1 MSVNA
6 FIQKMPKVELHLHL
20 EGAIEPATL
29 LRLAE
34 CNRVALPADTVE
46 GLRAWYQFSDF
57 EHFVQVYL
65 AIQQCLRSA
74 DDFSLVAYELGAD
87 MARQNIRY
95 REATVTPYTH
105 LLQDKGLAAEDI
117 IAGLEDGRQR
127 AWRDFGVEMRWILDI
142 HRNLDMP
149 ATAEVTTR
157 LVLDWSD
164 RGVVALGIGGNEATA
179 PAARFA
185 PWFQRVKAAGLA
197 SAPHA
202 GEIAG
207 PESVWSAVRDL
218 HADRVGH
225 GVRSIEDPHLL
236 VYLLERQIPLEVN
249 PASNVCLG
257 VYRSFE
263 QHPFIHLLRMG
274 LCVTVNS
281 DDPPLFNTT
290 LTEEFEKLV
299 DAFGLNEEDLQRLT
313 LNAVR
318 STFLPVAERR
328 KMEGE
333 FVEQFERLNSP
344 VS

>member
-6 FIQKMPKVELHLHL
+6 FIQKMPKVELHIHL

-34 CNRVALPADTVE
+34 RNRVALPAETVD
-46 GLRAWYQFSDF
+46 GLQAWFTFSDF
-57 EHFVQVYL
+57 EHFVEVYL
-65 AIQQCLRSA
+65 TIQSCLRSA

-105 LLQDKGLAAEDI
+105 LIQDKGLAAEDI
-117 IAGLEDGRQR
+117 IAGLEDGRRR
-127 AWRDFGVEMRWILDI
+127 ARRDFGVEMRWILDI

-149 ATAEVTTR
+149 ATAEVTTQ
-157 LVLDWSD
+157 LVLDWAD

-179 PAARFA
+179 PAAPFA

-218 HADRVGH
+218 QADRIGH

-236 VYLLERQIPLEVN
+236 ATLHERQIPLEVN
-249 PASNVCLG
+249 PTSNICLG

-263 QHPFIHLLRMG
+263 QHPFIHLMRMG

-290 LTEEFEKLV
+290 LTQEYQRLAEV
-299 DAFGLNEEDLQRLT
+299 FGLNDYDLQRLT

-318 STFLPVAERR
+318 STFLSTEEKRR
-328 KMEGE
+328 MEE
-333 FVEQFERLNSP
+333 AFVGQFASLFL
-344 VS
+344 

>member
-1 MSVNA
+1 MPTDA
-6 FIQKMPKVELHLHL
+6 FIQRMPKAELHIHL

-34 CNRVALPADTVE
+34 RNGVALPADTVE
-46 GLRAWYQFSDF
+46 GLRAWFAFSDF
-57 EHFVQVYL
+57 EHFVQVYMT
-65 AIQQCLRSA
+65 IQRCLRSA

-105 LLQDKGLAAEDI
+105 LIQDKGLAAEDI
-117 IAGLEDGRQR
+117 IAGLEDGRRR
-127 AWRDFGVEMRWILDI
+127 ARRDFGVEMRWILDI
-142 HRNLDMP
+142 HRNLAMP
-149 ATAEVTTR
+149 ATAEVTAQF
-157 LVLDWSD
+157 VLNWAD
-164 RGVVALGIGGNEATA
+164 RGVVALGLGGNEATA
-179 PAARFA
+179 PAAPFA
-185 PWFQRVKAAGLA
+185 PWFQRIKAAGLA

-207 PESVWSAVRDL
+207 PASVWSAMRDL
-218 HADRVGH
+218 QADRIGH

-236 VYLLERQIPLEVN
+236 AVLHDRQIPLEVN
-249 PASNVCLG
+249 PTSNVCLG
-257 VYRSFE
+257 VYCSLE
-263 QHPFIHLLRMG
+263 QHPFLHLLRMG

-290 LTEEFEKLV
+290 LTQEYQRLA
-299 DAFGLNEEDLQRLT
+299 DTFGLGEADVQRLA

-318 STFLPVAERR
+318 STFLPAEEKRR
-328 KMEGE
+328 MEEE
-333 FVEQFERLNSP
+333 FMEQFERLSSP